1 MKENVVKDKSFA
13 FAVRII
19 NLYKILTQE
28 KKEYVMSK
36 QLLRSGTSVGANIEE
51 AIGGI
56 SKKDF
61 RAKMSI
67 SYKEIR
73 ETTYWLRLLQATD
86 YLEKQDF
93 DSLFNDADELGKLLY
108 TIIKSSKQAMSIRRG
123 GSN

>member
-13 FAVRII
+13 LAVRII

-36 QLLRSGTSVGANIEE
+36 QLLRCGTSVGANIEE

-73 ETTYWLRLLQATD
+73 ETIYWLRLLQATD

-108 TIIKSSKQAMSIRRG
+108 TIINSSKQ
-123 GSN
+123 

>member
-108 TIIKSSKQAMSIRRG
+108 TIIKSSKQ
-123 GSN
+123 

>member
-1 MKENVVKDKSFA
+1 MMKENVVKDKSFA

-108 TIIKSSKQAMSIRRG
+108 TIIKSSKQ
-123 GSN
+123 

>member
-13 FAVRII
+13 LAVRII

-36 QLLRSGTSVGANIEE
+36 QLLRCGTSVGANIEE

-73 ETTYWLRLLQATD
+73 ETIYWLRLLQATD

-108 TIIKSSKQAMSIRRG
+108 TIIKSSKQ
-123 GSN
+123 

>member
-13 FAVRII
+13 FTVRII
-19 NLYKILTQE
+19 NLYKILMQE

-36 QLLRSGTSVGANIEE
+36 QLSCSGTSVGANIEE

-67 SYKEIR
+67 AYKEIR
-73 ETTYWLRLLQATD
+73 ETTY
-86 YLEKQDF
+86 
-93 DSLFNDADELGKLLY
+93 
-108 TIIKSSKQAMSIRRG
+108 
-123 GSN
+123 

>member
-19 NLYKILTQE
+19 NLYKVLTQD

-67 SYKEIR
+67 AYKEIR

-86 YLEKQDF
+86 YLEKQEF
-93 DSLFNDADELGKLLY
+93 DSFLNDADELGKLLY
-108 TIIKSSKQAMSIRRG
+108 TIIKSSKQ
-123 GSN
+123 